1 MSRMSAGDDA
11 FAGERWAEAL
21 QWIDRQVQASAL
33 AHPEIPAE
41 NLAAMAASAYG
52 YATAPE
58 YPSDDRDEIFGQ
70 MLRPAPYADAEEA
83 P

>member
-1 MSRMSAGDDA
+1 MSTGDDA
-11 FAGERWAEAL
+11 FTGERWAEAQ
-21 QWIDRQVQASAL
+21 QWIDRQVQASVP

-41 NLAAMAASAYG
+41 DLAAMAASAYG

-58 YPSDDRDEIFGQ
+58 YPSNDRDEIFGR
-70 MLRPAPYADAEEA
+70 MLSPATAGTDAEAA